1 MKICFRCKKEISGE
15 ENYFAM
21 VEMNDGKEIRRDYV
35 HKTCWDKFCSQ
46 LDGASSSLAK
56 SNYLLNAM
64 GNQMK
69 KMGMLPD
76 KEIQIC

>member
-1 MKICFRCKKEISGE
+1 MICFRC
-15 ENYFAM
+15 N
-21 VEMNDGKEIRRDYV
+21 KEIRKDDKYDIRIEMDGDNKISETYV
-35 HKTCWDKFCSQ
+35 HKECWNKFISQ

-76 KEIQIC
+76 EEVIIQ